1 MKRIFIAILTGS
13 IFFMLSV
20 LTAEVRE
27 KKSDNFLRINDNIQN
42 EELRAELE
50 GLRDEFNFERSRI
63 HDYYSKKMEALKEAR
78 RNEMKTL
85 KADFTGRKDALKK
98 EYAGKMRKKPKMN
111 FTEPVKNTPEKM
123 KVSKDKKRI
132 RKN

>member
-13 IFFMLSV
+13 IFFMLCV

-63 HDYYSKKMEALKEAR
+63 HDYYSKKMEALKR
-78 RNEMKTL
+78 H
-85 KADFTGRKDALKK
+85 LKK
-98 EYAGKMRKKPKMN
+98 IIAKIIDGYA
-111 FTEPVKNTPEKM
+111 KNTLSYLIKIGIILME
-123 KVSKDKKRI
+123 
-132 RKN
+132 